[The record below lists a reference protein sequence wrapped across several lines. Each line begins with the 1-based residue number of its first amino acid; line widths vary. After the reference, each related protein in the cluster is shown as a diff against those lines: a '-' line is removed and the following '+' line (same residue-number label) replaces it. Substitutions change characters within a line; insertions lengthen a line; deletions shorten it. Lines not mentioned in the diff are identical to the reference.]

1 MAVNDIFNLV
11 SKINLKQ
18 LNNMDTSSETSTLK
32 ATLEEITRSDKSV
45 CSAFGLDAESMEELE
60 ACIGSAK
67 AFPFRDL
74 EITLDYME
82 SVAELLEDELNSK
95 TQSIEKQ
102 KSLID
107 RVACAQWY
115 FNSVSKPLTREYL
128 TSNPVSTYILISPYM
143 DVDSAMAE
151 KELSDYKKII
161 EDSRKALL
169 DKDLKALY
177 KCNADI
183 MTVSTNL
190 TQYRYSIDK

>member
-18 LNNMDTSSETSTLK
+18 LNNIDASTDAKELKDTLGELSATSESL
-32 ATLEEITRSDKSV
+32 S
-45 CSAFGLDAESMEELE
+45 SAFGLDKESCDELE
-60 ACIGSAK
+60 ECIGSAK
-67 AFPFRDL
+67 AFPMRDL
-74 EITLDYME
+74 EVTLEYME
-82 SVAELLEDELNSK
+82 SVAELLENELK
-95 TQSIEKQ
+95 ADIQDIEKQ
-102 KSLID
+102 KALIN
-107 RVACAQWY
+107 RITCAQWH
-115 FNSVSKPLTREYL
+115 FNSVSKPLTKEYL